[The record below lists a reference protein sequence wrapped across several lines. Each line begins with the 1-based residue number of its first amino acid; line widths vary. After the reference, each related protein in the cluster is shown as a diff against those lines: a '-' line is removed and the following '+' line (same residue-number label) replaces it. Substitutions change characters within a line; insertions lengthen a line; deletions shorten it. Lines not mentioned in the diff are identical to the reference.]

1 MQFVI
6 RLIKENKFIIIK
18 QSIAKDQ
25 FCQELYVPP
34 RLAQYF
40 QFVSLMHQDGS
51 CLQNVSIDS
60 FVALANR
67 L

>member
-25 FCQELYVPP
+25 FCQELYVL

-40 QFVSLMHQDGS
+40 QFVSLIHQDGS

>member
-6 RLIKENKFIIIK
+6 RLIKENTFIIIK

-25 FCQELYVPP
+25 SCQELYVP

-40 QFVSLMHQDGS
+40 HFVSLIHQDGS